1 MNKHLD
7 ESGIIKPVEEFRS
20 WIKEKEKRS
29 DIKLKRE
36 IESDIFDKMRSILS
50 RYIQRSSDNLLI
62 LLTRNLLATIP
73 AFKKQVD
80 GFYPELIDTLLNET
94 RLLKKEQNE
103 ILALDVNYFM
113 TWYHLIRKHKLKTYE
128 AFTLL
133 ACFWIKCDGD
143 RGAQRYEIALLTG
156 YDQRKAAKSLEFLKG
171 KKLLGT
177 KYSEVDGKLYYHL
190 PQKYF
195 YPKKKTQPKKPK
207 KAEINF
213 AIRDKWELN
222 FVKPEKTYYTEI
234 NPLDSIE
241 DIWYIGYS
249 VPRFDMQLNPLI
261 HRAGMGIVYVSSR
274 VLSMQVIAVSM
285 LSRSQL
291 REWLSICYPRNEAR
305 VLNDLKSSVQKT
317 YDNAFKPTLSS
328 NQHFEQL
335 ENILPILQ
343 YIGKRE
349 FMLNIPHLEAL
360 IEKESDTIIKTLAE
374 RLRNNV
380 LRSGSPS
387 IQFHPSLIGRRTHK
401 IYFKDPSPQNIP
413 KKIRSAFVAK
423 PGYIFL
429 MIDIAQFDLNII
441 KGLANQMANE
451 KGMKQIESLSY
462 EEIANIASISR
473 EKAKNTFLRFTY
485 GAIKNSIVRGVG
497 LSQEEY
503 AKVEDYLLGLECL
516 EDFKDSL
523 SREVHTNG
531 ATPPTPLGWGIAI
544 PKMKAKLGLSY
555 LIQAVG
561 AEIFRKWL
569 LLIHEENLSIFLV
582 NLIQDEAVFEIPK
595 DLDSHVFVAQVY
607 RLLQEA
613 THSLVKE
620 IDFTIVAKV
629 NEVWDTK
636 SAVTIQL
643 TS

>member
-1 MNKHLD
+1 VNKHLD

-103 ILALDVNYFM
+103 ILPLDVNYFM
-113 TWYHLIRKHKLKTYE
+113 AWYHLIRKHQLKTYE
-128 AFTLL
+128 AFALL
-133 ACFWIKCDGD
+133 ACFWIKYDGD
-143 RGAQRYEIALLTG
+143 RGAQRYEIAVLTG
-156 YDQRKAAKSLEFLKG
+156 YDQRKAAKSLHVLKE
-171 KKLLGT
+171 KKLLTT
-177 KYSEVDGKLYYHL
+177 KFSKVDGKEYYHI
-190 PQKYF
+190 PNRYF
-195 YPKKKTQPKKPK
+195 YK
-207 KAEINF
+207 KAKEGF
-213 AIRDKWELN
+213 TIRDKWELE
-222 FVKPEKTYYTEI
+222 FVKPEKTFYTEI

-241 DIWYIGYS
+241 EIRYIGYS
-249 VPRFDMQLNPLI
+249 VPRFDMQLNPLV
-261 HRAGMGIVYVSSR
+261 HRAGMGIVYVSSS
-274 VLSMQVIAVSM
+274 VLSMQVIVVSM

-291 REWLSICYPRNEAR
+291 REWLSISYPRNEAR
-305 VLNDLKSSVQKT
+305 VLNDLKSNVQKT
-317 YDNAFKPTLSS
+317 FDNAFKPTSSS

-343 YIGKRE
+343 YISKRE
-349 FMLNIPHLEAL
+349 FMLNISHLEAL
-360 IEKESDTIIKTLAE
+360 IEKESDTNIKKLAE

-387 IQFHPSLIGRRTHK
+387 IQFRPSLIGRRTHK

-423 PGYIFL
+423 PGYTFL

-441 KGLANQMANE
+441 KGLANQLANE
-451 KGMKQIESLSY
+451 KGMEQIKGLSY
-462 EEIANIASISR
+462 EEIADIASISR

-485 GAIKNSIVRGVG
+485 GAIENSIVRGVG
-497 LSQEEY
+497 LSQQEY
-503 AKVEDYLLGLECL
+503 SKINTYLLGLECL
-516 EDFKDSL
+516 EEFKDSL
-523 SREVHTNG
+523 SREVHRNG
-531 ATPPTPLGWGIAI
+531 ATLPTPLGWRIAI
-544 PKMKAKLGLSY
+544 PKRKARLGLNY

-569 LLIHEENLSIFLV
+569 LLIHEEDLSVFLV

-595 DLDSHVFVAQVY
+595 DLDLHVIVSQIY

-629 NEVWDTK
+629 NEAWDTK

>member
-103 ILALDVNYFM
+103 ILPLDVNYFM
-113 TWYHLIRKHKLKTYE
+113 AWYHLIRKHQLKTYE
-128 AFTLL
+128 AFALL
-133 ACFWIKCDGD
+133 ACFWIKYDGD
-143 RGAQRYEIALLTG
+143 RGAQRYEIAVLTG
-156 YDQRKAAKSLEFLKG
+156 YDQRKAAKSLHVLKE
-171 KKLLGT
+171 KKLLTT
-177 KYSEVDGKLYYHL
+177 KFSKVDGKEYYHI
-190 PQKYF
+190 PNRYF
-195 YPKKKTQPKKPK
+195 YK
-207 KAEINF
+207 KAKEGF
-213 AIRDKWELN
+213 TIRDKWELE
-222 FVKPEKTYYTEI
+222 FVKPEKTFYTEI

-241 DIWYIGYS
+241 EIRYIGYS
-249 VPRFDMQLNPLI
+249 VPRFDMQLNPLV
-261 HRAGMGIVYVSSR
+261 HRAGMGIVYVSSS
-274 VLSMQVIAVSM
+274 VLSMQVIVVSM

-291 REWLSICYPRNEAR
+291 REWLSISYPRNEAR
-305 VLNDLKSSVQKT
+305 VLNDLKSNVQKT
-317 YDNAFKPTLSS
+317 FDNAFKPTSSS

-343 YIGKRE
+343 YISKRE
-349 FMLNIPHLEAL
+349 FMLNISHLEAL
-360 IEKESDTIIKTLAE
+360 IEKESDTNIKKLAE

-387 IQFHPSLIGRRTHK
+387 IQFRPSLIGRRTHK

-423 PGYIFL
+423 PGYTFL

-441 KGLANQMANE
+441 KGLANQLANE
-451 KGMKQIESLSY
+451 KGMEQIKGLSY
-462 EEIANIASISR
+462 EEIADIASISR

-485 GAIKNSIVRGVG
+485 GAIENSIVRGVG
-497 LSQEEY
+497 LSQQEY
-503 AKVEDYLLGLECL
+503 SKINTYLLGLECL
-516 EDFKDSL
+516 EEFKDSL
-523 SREVHTNG
+523 SREVHRNG
-531 ATPPTPLGWGIAI
+531 ATLPTPLGWRIAI
-544 PKMKAKLGLSY
+544 PKRKARLGLNY

-569 LLIHEENLSIFLV
+569 LLIHEEDLSVFLV

-595 DLDSHVFVAQVY
+595 DLDLHVIVSQIY

-629 NEVWDTK
+629 NEAWDTK

>member
-1 MNKHLD
+1 MNRI
-7 ESGIIKPVEEFRS
+7 G
-20 WIKEKEKRS
+20 
-29 DIKLKRE
+29 
-36 IESDIFDKMRSILS
+36 
-50 RYIQRSSDNLLI
+50 
-62 LLTRNLLATIP
+62 LTPHNLLATIP

-103 ILALDVNYFM
+103 ILPLDVNYFM
-113 TWYHLIRKHKLKTYE
+113 AWYHLIRKHQLKTYE
-128 AFTLL
+128 AFALL
-133 ACFWIKCDGD
+133 ACFWIKYDGD
-143 RGAQRYEIALLTG
+143 RGAQRYEIAVLTG
-156 YDQRKAAKSLEFLKG
+156 YDQRKAAKSLHVLKE
-171 KKLLGT
+171 KKLLTT
-177 KYSEVDGKLYYHL
+177 KFSKVDGKEYYHI
-190 PQKYF
+190 PNRYF
-195 YPKKKTQPKKPK
+195 YK
-207 KAEINF
+207 KAKEGF
-213 AIRDKWELN
+213 TIRDKWELE
-222 FVKPEKTYYTEI
+222 FVKPEKTFYTEI

-241 DIWYIGYS
+241 EIRYIGYS
-249 VPRFDMQLNPLI
+249 VPRFDMQLNPLV
-261 HRAGMGIVYVSSR
+261 HRAGMGIVYVSSS
-274 VLSMQVIAVSM
+274 VLSMQVIVVSM

-291 REWLSICYPRNEAR
+291 REWLSISYPRNEAR
-305 VLNDLKSSVQKT
+305 VLNDLKSNVQKT
-317 YDNAFKPTLSS
+317 FDNAFKPTSSS

-343 YIGKRE
+343 YISKRE

-360 IEKESDTIIKTLAE
+360 IEKESDTNIKTLAE

-387 IQFHPSLIGRRTHK
+387 IQFRPSLIGRRTHK

-423 PGYIFL
+423 PGYTFL

-441 KGLANQMANE
+441 KGLANQLANE
-451 KGMKQIESLSY
+451 KGMEQIKGLSY
-462 EEIANIASISR
+462 EEIADIASISR

-485 GAIKNSIVRGVG
+485 GAIENSIVRGVG
-497 LSQEEY
+497 LSQQEY
-503 AKVEDYLLGLECL
+503 SKINTYLLGLECL
-516 EDFKDSL
+516 EEFKDSL
-523 SREVHTNG
+523 SREVHRNG
-531 ATPPTPLGWGIAI
+531 ATLPTPLGWRIAI
-544 PKMKAKLGLSY
+544 PKRKARLGLNY

-569 LLIHEENLSIFLV
+569 LLIHEEDLSVFLV

-595 DLDSHVFVAQVY
+595 DLDLHVIVSQIY

-629 NEVWDTK
+629 NEAWDTK